1 MSKFFQFLKTPTFRK
16 NLIFALLFIGVLFI
30 SVYYGLKS
38 YTKHGEAQQVPV
50 LKGMHISKAVQ
61 TLKKAG
67 LGFEVDSIYQL
78 DAVPG
83 TVIEQDPDPQSL
95 VKANRTIYLT
105 IITQVA
111 PEVALPDVLDKTLIE
126 ATSIINNHQLRVGD
140 TTYISDIARD
150 VVLDMKFAQQT
161 IKPGM
166 MIRKGSRID
175 LVLGNGRGPNEVHM
189 PNLRGLTLNEA
200 KFALQ
205 GVGLFVG
212 NISFAG
218 IGQDTLSAV
227 IIDQS
232 PDTSRHFISI
242 GTPVNLTLSEN

>member
-1 MSKFFQFLKTPTFRK
+1 MTKFFLFLKTPTFRK

-38 YTKHGEAQQVPV
+38 YTKHGEAQQVPA
-50 LKGMHISKAVQ
+50 LKNMHVSEAIL

-67 LGFEVDSIYQL
+67 LNFEIDSIYQL
-78 DAVPG
+78 EAIPG
-83 TVIEQDPDPQSL
+83 TVIEQDPDPQAL
-95 VKANRTIYLT
+95 VKANRTVYLT
-105 IITQVA
+105 IIMQEA

-126 ATSIINNHQLRVGD
+126 AKSIINNHQLRVGD
-140 TTYISDIARD
+140 TTYVADIARD

-175 LVLGNGRGPNEVHM
+175 LVLGNGRGPNEVQM

-212 NISFAG
+212 NIDFTS
-218 IGQDTLSAV
+218 IEQDSISAIV
-227 IIDQS
+227 VAQN
-232 PDTSRHFISI
+232 PDTSRNFISI
-242 GTPVNLTLSEN
+242 GTPVNLTLSNN